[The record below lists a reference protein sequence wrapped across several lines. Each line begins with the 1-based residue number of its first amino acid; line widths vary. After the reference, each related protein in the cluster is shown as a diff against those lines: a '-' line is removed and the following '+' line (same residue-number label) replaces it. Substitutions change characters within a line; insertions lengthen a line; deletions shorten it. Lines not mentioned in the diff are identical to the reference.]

1 MKVKELV
8 AGIENKDFNLEK
20 ELQVKTY
27 LPIELKKTIA
37 QSIIYDC
44 TESDNGV
51 IKVDSIQRY
60 MSYVK
65 YMITSHTN
73 LEYTDEDYDTL
84 CSLGLLDIIMDC
96 FEADAKEC
104 SRILNLMTDDYM
116 QEMSIDF
123 AVAKFLNNLTGNLN
137 NITENIVQKT
147 NETNLNDIVPD
158 SIDMNKLGDFLQ
170 NYIK

>member
-51 IKVDSIQRY
+51 IKVDSVQRY

-84 CSLGLLDIIMDC
+84 CSLGLLNIIMDC

>member
-1 MKVKELV
+1 MKIQELV

-84 CSLGLLDIIMDC
+84 CSLGLLDIIMYC

>member
-1 MKVKELV
+1 MKIEELV

-51 IKVDSIQRY
+51 IKVDSVQRY

-84 CSLGLLDIIMDC
+84 CSLGLLNIIMDC